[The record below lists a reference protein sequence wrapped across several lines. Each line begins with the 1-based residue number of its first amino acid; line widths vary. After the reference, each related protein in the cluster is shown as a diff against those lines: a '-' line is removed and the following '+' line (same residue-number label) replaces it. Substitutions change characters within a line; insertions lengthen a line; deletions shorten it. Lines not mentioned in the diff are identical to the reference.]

1 MPLLSLM
8 RVEGCYDNSSDFAT
22 LSSRWKDYYIVPLGA
37 NIDIILLQSP
47 TGRTYTAL
55 RHNGR
60 FVAPM
65 SGSMI
70 VSWPDYKAYLINLI
84 TKIE

>member
-8 RVEGCYDNSSDFAT
+8 RVPGCYSDSPDFNT
-22 LSSRWKDYYIVPLGA
+22 LYNHWRDYDVVPLGA

-47 TGRTYTAL
+47 AGHTYAAL

-65 SGSMI
+65 PGAMI
-70 VSWPDYKAYLINLI
+70 IPWPEYKAYLTALI
-84 TKIE
+84 QP